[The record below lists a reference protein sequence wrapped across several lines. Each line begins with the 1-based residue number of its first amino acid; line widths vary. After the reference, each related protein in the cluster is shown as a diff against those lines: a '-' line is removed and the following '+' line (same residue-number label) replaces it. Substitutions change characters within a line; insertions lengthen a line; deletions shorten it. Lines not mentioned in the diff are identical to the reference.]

1 MGKRT
6 SIVLAGAMAAAA
18 FSARDASAAT
28 CASIAA
34 TTGASVIYIQNGDT
48 QEPLLKRLGKNLL
61 ANANIFIAYANTGSC
76 TLTPN
81 LYNGV
86 QIPANSNMSYIPTVS
101 ADGGVWDPSQPPGTC
116 TTDPANPTPIDLG
129 ISALF
134 PASCQLGGPDA
145 GTGIGLI
152 NGPIQAYTFIV
163 PNGSSQKAIWA
174 EEAYYA
180 FGFGNN
186 NLLTPWNNIAFMFIR
201 PPTKSTLVATAFNI
215 LVPPNKWL
223 GTPEAA
229 STDVLSAVINS
240 AQVEPT
246 IGILGDEVYNANRGK
261 GARVLAYRAFGQK
274 HAYYPDS
281 DDQSFDRRNVRDG
294 HYTLW
299 SPTVYITKLGGNNK
313 PANPDVGYLVDLV
326 LGTEAAAAPDG
337 GAPIDGLGLVTASG
351 LTPDCAMH
359 VTRSTDGGDLSLYT
373 PTASCDCYFASKL
386 PGATNPPPGCT
397 ACTSTCATG
406 TCRRGFCEAN

>member
-1 MGKRT
+1 MGIRH
-6 SIVLAGAMAAAA
+6 SLVLAAA
-18 FSARDASAAT
+18 FTAAALSARQASAVT
-28 CASIAA
+28 CASVAA

-48 QEPLLKRLGKNLL
+48 QEPLLKRLGKDLL
-61 ANANIFIAYANTGSC
+61 ANANILILYANTGSC

-86 QIPANSNMSYIPTVS
+86 QIPANTNMSYIPTVS
-101 ADGGVWDPSQPPGTC
+101 ADGGVWDPSQPSATC
-116 TTDPANPTPIDLG
+116 TTDAVNPTPIDLG

-145 GTGIGLI
+145 GTGVGLI
-152 NGPIQAYTFIV
+152 NGPVQAYTFIV
-163 PNGSSQKAIWA
+163 PTASSQKAIWA

-186 NLLTPWNNIAFMFIR
+186 NLLTPWNNITYMFIR

-229 STDVLSAVINS
+229 STDVLNAVINS
-240 AQVEPT
+240 TQVEPT

-261 GARVLAYRAFGQK
+261 GAKVLAYRAFGQN
-274 HAYYPDS
+274 HAYFPDS

-299 SPTVYITKLGGNNK
+299 SPTVYIAKLGGNGK
-313 PANPDVGYLVDLV
+313 PVNPDVAYLVDLV
-326 LGTEAAAAPDG
+326 LGTEGAAAPDG
-337 GAPIDGLGLVTASG
+337 GTAIDGLKHVVNSG

-359 VTRSTDGGDLSLYT
+359 VTRSTDGGDLSLYA
-373 PTASCDCYFASKL
+373 PKASCDCYFASKL
-386 PGATNPPPGCT
+386 PGATNPPAGCT
-397 ACTSTCATG
+397 ACTTTCTTG